1 MVSELLFECYKV
13 PGVAYGVD
21 SLFSLSQNKCEVGS
35 SLVISIGYQS
45 THILPVVEGSVD
57 WAHCRRIDIGGCHI
71 TGFLHRLLQ
80 LKYPSHFAAITLSR
94 AEVSTL
100 ILSFLRFML
109 TPTLLTSV
117 VEQRDIVRKHQNKG
131 KTKRCRV
138 LREESTIL

>member
-13 PGVAYGVD
+13 PGVAYGID
-21 SLFSLSQNKCEVGS
+21 SLFSLSQNKCEAGS

-45 THILPVVEGSVD
+45 THILPVIEGTVD
-57 WAHCRRIDIGGCHI
+57 WAHCRRIDIGGFHI

-100 ILSFLRFML
+100 ILNFL
-109 TPTLLTSV
+109 TLLCS
-117 VEQRDIVRKHQNKG
+117 H
-131 KTKRCRV
+131 
-138 LREESTIL
+138 LLH